1 MRAMPARKQL
11 SFEESLEKLESIVQ
25 TMESGDT
32 TLKDL
37 MANYSEGVKLSERC
51 LKDLT
56 RAEQAMD
63 LLVKE
68 KNGKAETEPLTIE
81 GE

>member
-1 MRAMPARKQL
+1 MPTKRQL
-11 SFEESLEKLESIVQ
+11 SFEASLEKLESIVQ

-37 MANYSEGVKLSERC
+37 MANYAEGVKLSERC
-51 LKDLT
+51 LKDLM

-63 LLVKE
+63 LLVKDD
-68 KNGKAETEPLTIE
+68 NGKAKAEPLTIE